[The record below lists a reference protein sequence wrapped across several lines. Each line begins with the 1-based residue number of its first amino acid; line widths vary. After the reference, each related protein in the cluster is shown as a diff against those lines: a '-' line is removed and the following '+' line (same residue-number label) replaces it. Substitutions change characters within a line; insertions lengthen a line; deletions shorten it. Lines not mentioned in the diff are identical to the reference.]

1 VLTVNP
7 APVAPSITVQPK
19 AQTVTAGQN
28 VTFSVTATG
37 MPPLLYQWYKNG
49 VPILGATLS
58 SYTLTNVQ
66 ATGAGTYTV
75 MVSDGTL
82 PNATSSG
89 AVLTVNVPPSIT
101 VQPKSDTVTAGQSD
115 TFSVTATGTAPL
127 SYQWYKNGAPISG
140 AKSSSYILP
149 KVQASDSG
157 TYTVTVSN
165 VTLLNA
171 TSSQAVLKV
180 NVPPSIT
187 VQPKSDTV
195 TAGQSDTFNVT
206 ATGTAPLSYQWYKN
220 GAPISGAKSSS
231 YILPKVQASD
241 SGTYTVT
248 VSNVTLLNATSNPA
262 VLTVNPAPVA
272 PSISAQPQ
280 PQTVTAG
287 QSATFSVTATGTQ
300 PLSYHWYKGVTP
312 VGENS
317 PSFSIVSV
325 QASDAGTY
333 SVTVSNGTSPDA
345 VSNGVLLTVNPAPIA
360 PSISA
365 QPQSQTIV
373 AGLSATFSVT
383 ASGTAPLTY
392 QWTKDGAPVSGA
404 TSSSYSISD
413 VQAANVGTYQV
424 IVTSAALL
432 SDTSNGAI
440 LTVTPAAPSITTQP
454 LSQTVSTGQNVT
466 FSVVAIGTE
475 PFTYTWFKDG
485 TEIPSATLSSYS
497 IAGAQTTDMGT
508 YTVTV
513 SNGIS
518 TNAMSDDAL
527 LTVTTP

>member
-1 VLTVNP
+1 
-7 APVAPSITVQPK
+7 
-19 AQTVTAGQN
+19 
-28 VTFSVTATG
+28 
-37 MPPLLYQWYKNG
+37 
-49 VPILGATLS
+49 
-58 SYTLTNVQ
+58 
-66 ATGAGTYTV
+66 
-75 MVSDGTL
+75 
-82 PNATSSG
+82 
-89 AVLTVNVPPSIT
+89 
-101 VQPKSDTVTAGQSD
+101 
-115 TFSVTATGTAPL
+115 
-127 SYQWYKNGAPISG
+127 
-140 AKSSSYILP
+140 
-149 KVQASDSG
+149 
-157 TYTVTVSN
+157 
-165 VTLLNA
+165 
-171 TSSQAVLKV
+171 
-180 NVPPSIT
+180 
-187 VQPKSDTV
+187 
-195 TAGQSDTFNVT
+195 
-206 ATGTAPLSYQWYKN
+206 
-220 GAPISGAKSSS
+220 
-231 YILPKVQASD
+231 VQASD